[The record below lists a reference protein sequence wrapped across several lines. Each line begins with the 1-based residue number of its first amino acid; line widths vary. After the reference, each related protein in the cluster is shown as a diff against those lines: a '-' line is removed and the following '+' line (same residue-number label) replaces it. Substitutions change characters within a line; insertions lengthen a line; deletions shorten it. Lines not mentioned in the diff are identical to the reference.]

1 MTSLQ
6 HYIRLVE
13 SKDQT
18 LVQEKLPFDRKALE
32 PVMSKATLDYHYGK
46 LASAYVNRYNKGEGN
61 LDFNYG
67 GATLHN
73 LFFPQLQPPKTGN
86 RPQGASLELVE
97 RKYGSFEK
105 FKAEVTKTAMA
116 IQGSGWVYMEPGGT
130 LKVIPNHE
138 YKSTMKIALIID
150 WWEHSYVLD
159 YLNDKEAYINNIW
172 KIINWSV
179 VNDRIIA

>member
-1 MTSLQ
+1 MQSLR

-13 SKDQT
+13 SKDQK
-18 LVQEKLPFDRKALE
+18 LVQEKLPFDRKALS

-46 LASAYVNRYNKGEGN
+46 LASAYVERFNKGEGDS
-61 LDFNYG
+61 DFNYG

-73 LFFPQLQPPKTGN
+73 LFFPQLQPPKAGN
-86 RPQGASLELVE
+86 RPHGASLELIE
-97 RKYGSFEK
+97 RKYTSFEK
-105 FKAEVTKTAMA
+105 FKQEVTQVAMA
-116 IQGSGWVYMEPGGT
+116 IQGSGWVYMEPSGT

-150 WWEHSYVLD
+150 WWEHSWALD
-159 YLNDKEAYINNIW
+159 YQADKAKYLDNIW
-172 KIINWSV
+172 RIINWNV